1 MKRYITLALCAL
13 TVFGLGSCNKV
24 HEEDIDSAIRTVTF
38 QAQLGGDTRTGL
50 ALKFVPDWR
59 ETNLTDVHIYEI
71 NGDERIEGE
80 DVEMDIPGA
89 AQGDYEIALF
99 KADFSNMTIIVNPP
113 SNNAPRTRANE
124 VYQYTSIVAPQDGNK
139 KFTVP
144 ATQYPATST
153 LIDPHADFIVGSSLQ
168 DFSDTQAGKQVNLK
182 FVRPVA
188 ISRLSIMNVED
199 AAIKQVKIYS
209 SDKLTGSAAYDDVNF
224 EDGTVAFDNS
234 GSNVLT
240 LDYGTGVAMPA
251 EGIFNAYFVS
261 LTGTKRITK
270 IEVITNAQTLTKEFA
285 GGKALTF
292 KVPDFKSIAVN
303 MAGSGSSEPGPGD
316 PLPQN
321 ISFTKAGSA
330 IETDSFDLYTGGTYV
345 SPTVTG
351 AATGATLTYES
362 SDPAVATVSAAGVV
376 TPKGVGETTITVVAS
391 AVEGYQAGNAEYVL
405 TVTDSTP
412 EAVDQSLVF
421 TKGGSAI
428 TADEYDLYNGGTYV
442 SPTLTGVAEGAT
454 VTWEILCTPEGCA
467 TITAEGVVTPVAQ
480 GVAVVTATASAVAP
494 LYKETTLSYTLTI
507 KDTTP
512 VVGPTVT
519 VNLEEAD
526 ELVAG
531 EKYVLVSNGFALVR
545 DGSAAS
551 AAAFDATAMTIA
563 VPTDLQSNVE
573 WTLGTNTDSNNRGNV
588 YDFSNGGYFFGI
600 LMNTAQNPYTYSVT
614 LNTSKQVATNQTMQN
629 HNVNVETGYVYYRGN
644 SSSQYIYYDTEAQAW
659 TNHAASNGTF
669 DAAYGTKLY
678 KLKDMRADQNP
689 QFSAAAAEYDL
700 YTNAWTVAVPTLSGA
715 QGTVTYTSSDEAVA
729 QVSSTGAITIMT
741 TAKKGDT
748 ATITARAAGNDTYKP
763 GEASYT
769 ITIVNSNP
777 NVSRYNKVTS
787 VDDLEAGAKYL
798 IVYEGTTTTDN
809 TPKVFN
815 PVLNDA
821 GTQFAKATSSA
832 VDVTLSSGVI
842 ESSDVSDYEFTLES
856 GYYLKADRAAKYIYP
871 GTSGSSSVL
880 LAESPAS
887 HALAITFNNGIA
899 QISNGSGNSVR
910 YIVWSTSSHY
920 FSSNQQVSG
929 SYSTGICL
937 YKLDDGRQ
945 AQDISFSASAA
956 EYDLYTS
963 TWTVAVPALTGAQ
976 GTVTYSS
983 SDESVAQVSATG
995 AVTIMTTAKKG
1006 DTVTIT
1012 ASASGNETYKAG
1024 EASYTITIVD
1034 TTPVI
1039 PGEGSVYR
1047 KVTAQSELV
1056 AGGEYLVVYDNG
1068 TSSKVFNPIVSGS
1081 TFTTSAANAVDVTI
1095 SGDTITSSELDASRI
1110 ELRNF
1115 DGTNKFAMWVASVER
1130 YLILRRNNQS
1140 FVADASDDGYR
1151 STFTVNGGTVTIVRD
1166 SYNLRYSS
1174 SNSYFQVSTSS
1185 SSNMALYK
1193 LDEGGT
1199 TPDPGT
1205 DPDPDPTTPTYT
1217 KVTSITSGGTYL
1229 IVSADAGNYN
1239 HADGTKAF
1247 VGDQNGTAATVNNAS
1262 GVITGDYSAYEFVIT
1277 ASGSGY
1283 TLLGP
1288 NGYVTGDANS
1298 GNRYIRV
1305 SSTAGTMSLSMAS
1318 DFTGTDGQV
1327 ADAFYFYYTK
1337 TSGGSTSKE
1346 VLYYNADEAFKI
1358 GGTGRKYGVYLYKK
1372 N

>member
-1 MKRYITLALCAL
+1 M
-13 TVFGLGSCNKV
+13 
-24 HEEDIDSAIRTVTF
+24 
-38 QAQLGGDTRTGL
+38 
-50 ALKFVPDWR
+50 
-59 ETNLTDVHIYEI
+59 
-71 NGDERIEGE
+71 
-80 DVEMDIPGA
+80 
-89 AQGDYEIALF
+89 
-99 KADFSNMTIIVNPP
+99 
-113 SNNAPRTRANE
+113 
-124 VYQYTSIVAPQDGNK
+124 
-139 KFTVP
+139 
-144 ATQYPATST
+144 
-153 LIDPHADFIVGSSLQ
+153 
-168 DFSDTQAGKQVNLK
+168 
-182 FVRPVA
+182 
-188 ISRLSIMNVED
+188 
-199 AAIKQVKIYS
+199 
-209 SDKLTGSAAYDDVNF
+209 
-224 EDGTVAFDNS
+224 
-234 GSNVLT
+234 
-240 LDYGTGVAMPA
+240 
-251 EGIFNAYFVS
+251 
-261 LTGTKRITK
+261 
-270 IEVITNAQTLTKEFA
+270 
-285 GGKALTF
+285 
-292 KVPDFKSIAVN
+292 
-303 MAGSGSSEPGPGD
+303 
-316 PLPQN
+316 
-321 ISFTKAGSA
+321 
-330 IETDSFDLYTGGTYV
+330 
-345 SPTVTG
+345 
-351 AATGATLTYES
+351 
-362 SDPAVATVSAAGVV
+362 
-376 TPKGVGETTITVVAS
+376 
-391 AVEGYQAGNAEYVL
+391 
-405 TVTDSTP
+405 
-412 EAVDQSLVF
+412 
-421 TKGGSAI
+421 
-428 TADEYDLYNGGTYV
+428 
-442 SPTLTGVAEGAT
+442 
-454 VTWEILCTPEGCA
+454 
-467 TITAEGVVTPVAQ
+467 TAEGVVTPVAK

-519 VNLEEAD
+519 VNLEAAD

-748 ATITARAAGNDTYKP
+748 ATITASAAGNDTYKP

-871 GTSGSSSVL
+871 GASGSSGVL

-945 AQDISFSASAA
+945 AQEISFSAAAA
-956 EYDLYTS
+956 EYDLYTEA
-963 TWTVAVPALTGAQ
+963 WTVAVPTLNGAQ
-976 GTVTYSS
+976 GDVTYSS
-983 SDESVAQVSATG
+983 SDETVATVTNTG
-995 AVTIMTTAKKG
+995 DVTPLKVGTT
-1006 DTVTIT
+1006 TIT
-1012 ASASGNETYKAG
+1012 ANAAGNATYKPG
-1024 EASYTITIVD
+1024 QASYTVTVVD
-1034 TTPVI
+1034 TTPAASKTYTRI
-1039 PGEGSVYR
+1039 SYATGITTG
-1047 KVTAQSELV
+1047 K
-1056 AGGEYLVVYDNG
+1056 YLIV
-1068 TSSKVFNPIVSGS
+1068 NPADAYV
-1081 TFTTSAANAVDVTI
+1081 FTTSTGSTNAESVTTTGGVI
-1095 SGDTITSSELDASRI
+1095 SGDYSSYELTITK
-1110 ELRNF
+1110 
-1115 DGTNKFAMWVASVER
+1115 DGNNYAIQNGAGQYLYYNYSQGDQRVGYQTNV
-1130 YLILRRNNQS
+1130 NNWTLS
-1140 FVADASDDGYR
+1140 AGSDASDTNAFR
-1151 STFTVNGGTVTIVRD
+1151 F
-1166 SYNLRYSS
+1166 
-1174 SNSYFQVSTSS
+1174 TSS
-1185 SSNMALYK
+1185 SQNIYWNNTYFRIGGSGTTGVHLYK
-1193 LDEGGT
+1193 LSDGT
-1199 TPDPGT
+1199 TPDPG
-1205 DPDPDPTTPTYT
+1205 PEPTTPSYT
-1217 KVTSITSGGTYL
+1217 KVTSITSGATYL
-1229 IVSADAGNYN
+1229 IVSADASNYN
-1239 HADGTKAF
+1239 GADGTKAF

-1318 DFTGTDGQV
+1318 DFTGTDGLV

-1337 TSGGSTSKE
+1337 TSGGTTSKE
-1346 VLYYNADEAFKI
+1346 VLYFNKDGAFKV
-1358 GGTGRKYGVYLYKK
+1358 GGTGRKYGVYLFKK

>member
-59 ETNLTDVHIYEI
+59 ETNLADVHIYEI

-89 AQGDYEIALF
+89 SEGNYEIALF

-330 IETDSFDLYTGGTYV
+330 IEADSFDLYTGDTYV

-362 SDPAVATVSAAGVV
+362 SDVAVATVSAAGVV
-376 TPKGVGETTITVVAS
+376 TPQGVGETTISVVAS
-391 AVEGYQAGNAEYVL
+391 AVEGFLAGNAEYVL

-412 EAVDQSLVF
+412 DPEDQPLKF
-421 TKGGSAI
+421 MKGGSEI
-428 TADEYDLYNGGTYV
+428 SEDTYDLYNGGTYE
-442 SPTLTGVAEGAT
+442 SPALTGAVEGAT
-454 VTWEILCTPEGCA
+454 VTWEISCTPEGCA
-467 TITAEGVVTPVAQ
+467 TITPAGVVTPVAV
-480 GVAVVTATASAVAP
+480 GVAIITAKASAVAP
-494 LYKETTLSYTLTI
+494 LYNETSRSYMLTI

-512 VVGPTVT
+512 ASTQTKTYYLAESLEDGEEYVVVSGNNAMTVDGT
-519 VNLEEAD
+519 SLGVKAITISSNTFEAS
-526 ELVAG
+526 EGEVALWTAA
-531 EKYVLVSNGFALVR
+531 EHVEYYSET
-545 DGSAAS
+545 SAAGH
-551 AAAFDATAMTIA
+551 F
-563 VPTDLQSNVE
+563 
-573 WTLGTNTDSNNRGNV
+573 TL
-588 YDFSNGGYFFGI
+588 SNGGQYLQRNSNGS
-600 LMNTAQNPYTYSVT
+600 T
-614 LNTSKQVATNQTMQN
+614 QTGAIG
-629 HNVNVETGYVYYRGN
+629 EIPGTKKYYVWDYDGEHLYQI
-644 SSSQYIYYDTEAQAW
+644 SS
-659 TNHAASNGTF
+659 ASNTF
-669 DAAYGTKLY
+669 YLTYDGGWTFEYRSQPNTYLY
-678 KLKDMRADQNP
+678 SSKAPRQAQEIA
-689 QFSAAAAEYDL
+689 FSASAAEYDL
-700 YTNAWTVAVPTLSGA
+700 YSESWTVVVPTLSGA
-715 QGTVTYTSSDEAVA
+715 QGTVTYSSSDESVA
-729 QVSSTGAITIMT
+729 QVSATGDVTIMA
-741 TAKKGDT
+741 TAQKGDT
-748 ATITARAAGNDTYKP
+748 AIITATASGNDSYKP

-777 NVSRYNKVTS
+777 NVATYNKVTS
-787 VDDLEAGAKYL
+787 ADDLEVGAKYL
-798 IVYEGTTTTDN
+798 IVFEGLSGDTDGDGD
-809 TPKVFN
+809 PKVFN

-842 ESSDVSDYEFTLES
+842 ESSDVADYEFTLEA
-856 GYYLKADRAAKYIYP
+856 GYYLKADKAAKYLYP
-871 GTSGSSSVL
+871 GTSGGSSVL
-880 LAESPAS
+880 LAESSAS
-887 HALAITFNNGIA
+887 HALAITFDSGIA
-899 QISNGSGNSVR
+899 QILCNER
-910 YIVWSTSSHY
+910 YVVWSTYSHY
-920 FSSNQQVSG
+920 FSSNADVSG

-945 AQDISFSASAA
+945 AQEISFSAANA
-956 EYDLYTS
+956 EYDLYTEA
-963 TWTVAVPALTGAQ
+963 WTVAVPTLNGAQ
-976 GTVTYSS
+976 GDVTYSS
-983 SDESVAQVSATG
+983 SDETVATVTNTG
-995 AVTIMTTAKKG
+995 DVTPRKVGTT
-1006 DTVTIT
+1006 TIT
-1012 ASASGNETYKAG
+1012 ANAAGNATYKPG
-1024 EASYTITIVD
+1024 QASYTVTVVD
-1034 TTPVI
+1034 TTPAVSKTYNRI
-1039 PGEGSVYR
+1039 SYATGITTG
-1047 KVTAQSELV
+1047 K
-1056 AGGEYLVVYDNG
+1056 YLIV
-1068 TSSKVFNPIVSGS
+1068 NPADAYV
-1081 TFTTSAANAVDVTI
+1081 FTTSTGSTNAESVTTTGGII
-1095 SGDTITSSELDASRI
+1095 SGDYSSYELTITKNGDNYTIQNGAGL
-1110 ELRNF
+1110 
-1115 DGTNKFAMWVASVER
+1115 
-1130 YLILRRNNQS
+1130 YLYYNYSQGNNQRVGYQTNVNNWTLS
-1140 FVADASDDGYR
+1140 AGSDASDTNAFR
-1151 STFTVNGGTVTIVRD
+1151 FT
-1166 SYNLRYSS
+1166 SS
-1174 SNSYFQVSTSS
+1174 DQNIYWNNSYFRIGGSGTTGVH
-1185 SSNMALYK
+1185 LYK
-1193 LDEGGT
+1193 LSDGT
-1199 TPDPGT
+1199 TPDPG
-1205 DPDPDPTTPTYT
+1205 PEPTTPSYT
-1217 KVTSITSGGTYL
+1217 KVTSITSGATYL
-1229 IVSADAGNYN
+1229 IVSADASNYN
-1239 HADGTKAF
+1239 GADGTKAF

-1262 GVITGDYSAYEFVIT
+1262 GVITGDYSDYEFVIT

-1318 DFTGTDGQV
+1318 DFTGTDGKV

-1337 TSGGSTSKE
+1337 DNSKE
-1346 VLYYNADEAFKI
+1346 VLYLNSDGKFKI
-1358 GGTGRKYGVYLYKK
+1358 GGTGRKYGVYLFKK

>member
-59 ETNLTDVHIYEI
+59 ETNLADVHIYEI

-89 AQGDYEIALF
+89 SEGNYEIALF

-153 LIDPHADFIVGSSLQ
+153 LIDPHADFIVGTSLQ

-330 IETDSFDLYTGGTYV
+330 IEADSFDLYTGGTYV

-351 AATGATLTYES
+351 AAAGATLTYES
-362 SDPAVATVSAAGVV
+362 SDVAVATVSAAGVV
-376 TPKGVGETTITVVAS
+376 TPQGVGETTISVVAS
-391 AVEGYQAGNAEYVL
+391 AVEGYLAGNAEYVL

-412 EAVDQSLVF
+412 EAVDQSLAF
-421 TKGGSAI
+421 MKGGSAI
-428 TADEYDLYNGGTYV
+428 TSDEYDLYNGGTYV

-454 VTWEILCTPEGCA
+454 VTWEISCTPEGCA
-467 TITAEGVVTPVAQ
+467 TMTAEGVVTPVAK

-494 LYKETTLSYTLTI
+494 LYKQTALSYTLTI

-512 VVGPTVT
+512 ASTQTKTYYLAESLEDGEEYVVVSGNNAMTVDGT
-519 VNLEEAD
+519 SLGVKAITISSNTFEAS
-526 ELVAG
+526 EGEVALWTAAEHVEYYSG
-531 EKYVLVSNGFALVR
+531 T
-545 DGSAAS
+545 SAAGH
-551 AAAFDATAMTIA
+551 F
-563 VPTDLQSNVE
+563 
-573 WTLGTNTDSNNRGNV
+573 TL
-588 YDFSNGGYFFGI
+588 SNGGQY
-600 LMNTAQNPYTYSVT
+600 LQRNSNMST
-614 LNTSKQVATNQTMQN
+614 QTGAIG
-629 HNVNVETGYVYYRGN
+629 EIPGTKKYYVWDYDGEHLYQI
-644 SSSQYIYYDTEAQAW
+644 SS
-659 TNHAASNGTF
+659 ASNTF
-669 DAAYGTKLY
+669 YLTYDGGWKFEYNSQPNTYLY
-678 KLKDMRADQNP
+678 SAKAPRQAQEIA
-689 QFSAAAAEYDL
+689 FSASAAEYDL
-700 YTNAWTVAVPTLSGA
+700 YTESWTVVVPTLSGA
-715 QGTVTYTSSDEAVA
+715 QGTVTYSSSDEAVA

-748 ATITARAAGNDTYKP
+748 AIITASAAGNETYKA

-1056 AGGEYLVVYDNG
+1056 AGGKYLVVYDNG
-1068 TSSKVFNPIVSGS
+1068 SSSKVFNPIVSGS
-1081 TFTTSAANAVDVTI
+1081 TFTTSEANAVDVTI
-1095 SGDTITSSELDASRI
+1095 SGDTITSSELDASQI

-1217 KVTSITSGGTYL
+1217 QVSFATGITTGQYL
-1229 IVSADAGNYN
+1229 VVNPADAQVFTTVTGNPN
-1239 HADGTKAF
+1239 
-1247 VGDQNGTAATVNNAS
+1247 AAAVTPAS
-1262 GVITGDYSAYEFVIT
+1262 GVISGDYVSYELTIT
-1277 ASGSGY
+1277 QSGSNITIQNGEGRYLYYVY
-1283 TLLGP
+1283 TSGNTQSRVAYANSA
-1288 NGYVTGDANS
+1288 NGTWSANAVSGDANGFDLNWVS
-1298 GNRYIRV
+1298 G
-1305 SSTAGTMSLSMAS
+1305 SSSQHIYWS
-1318 DFTGTDGQV
+1318 DTF
-1327 ADAFYFYYTK
+1327 
-1337 TSGGSTSKE
+1337 
-1346 VLYYNADEAFKI
+1346 FKI
-1358 GGTGRKYGVYLYKK
+1358 GSQTTGVHLYKK

>member
-24 HEEDIDSAIRTVTF
+24 HEEDIDSPIRTVTF

-59 ETNLTDVHIYEI
+59 ETNLADVHIYEI

-89 AQGDYEIALF
+89 SEGNYEIALF

-124 VYQYTSIVAPQDGNK
+124 VYQYTSIVASQDGNK

-144 ATQYPATST
+144 ATQHPTTLT
-153 LIDPHADFIVGSSLQ
+153 LIDPHADFIVGTSLQ

-270 IEVITNAQTLTKEFA
+270 IEVVTNAQTLTKEFA

-330 IETDSFDLYTGGTYV
+330 IEADSFDLYTGDTYV

-351 AATGATLTYES
+351 AAAGATLTYES
-362 SDPAVATVSAAGVV
+362 SDVAVATVSAAGVV
-376 TPKGVGETTITVVAS
+376 TPQGVGETTISVVAS
-391 AVEGYQAGNAEYVL
+391 AVEGYLAGNAEYVL

-412 EAVDQSLVF
+412 EAVDQSLAF
-421 TKGGSAI
+421 MKGGSAI
-428 TADEYDLYNGGTYV
+428 TSDEFDLYNGGTYV
-442 SPTLTGVAEGAT
+442 SPTLTGVADGAT

-512 VVGPTVT
+512 ASTQTKTYYLAESLEDGEEYVVVSGNNAMTVDGT
-519 VNLEEAD
+519 SLGVKAITISSNTFEAS
-526 ELVAG
+526 EGEVALWTAAEHVEYYSG
-531 EKYVLVSNGFALVR
+531 T
-545 DGSAAS
+545 SAAGH
-551 AAAFDATAMTIA
+551 F
-563 VPTDLQSNVE
+563 
-573 WTLGTNTDSNNRGNV
+573 TL
-588 YDFSNGGYFFGI
+588 SNGGQYLQRNSNGS
-600 LMNTAQNPYTYSVT
+600 T
-614 LNTSKQVATNQTMQN
+614 QTGAIG
-629 HNVNVETGYVYYRGN
+629 EIPGTKKYYVWDYDGEHLYQI
-644 SSSQYIYYDTEAQAW
+644 SS
-659 TNHAASNGTF
+659 ASNTF
-669 DAAYGTKLY
+669 YLTYDGGWKFEYRSQPNTYLY
-678 KLKDMRADQNP
+678 SAKAPRQAQEIA
-689 QFSAAAAEYDL
+689 FSASAAEYDL
-700 YTNAWTVAVPTLSGA
+700 YTESWTVAVPTLSGA
-715 QGTVTYTSSDEAVA
+715 QGTVTYSSSDEAVA
-729 QVSSTGAITIMT
+729 QVSSTGAVTIPS

-748 ATITARAAGNDTYKP
+748 AI
-763 GEASYT
+763 
-769 ITIVNSNP
+769 
-777 NVSRYNKVTS
+777 
-787 VDDLEAGAKYL
+787 
-798 IVYEGTTTTDN
+798 
-809 TPKVFN
+809 
-815 PVLNDA
+815 
-821 GTQFAKATSSA
+821 
-832 VDVTLSSGVI
+832 
-842 ESSDVSDYEFTLES
+842 
-856 GYYLKADRAAKYIYP
+856 
-871 GTSGSSSVL
+871 
-880 LAESPAS
+880 
-887 HALAITFNNGIA
+887 
-899 QISNGSGNSVR
+899 
-910 YIVWSTSSHY
+910 
-920 FSSNQQVSG
+920 
-929 SYSTGICL
+929 
-937 YKLDDGRQ
+937 
-945 AQDISFSASAA
+945 
-956 EYDLYTS
+956 
-963 TWTVAVPALTGAQ
+963 
-976 GTVTYSS
+976 
-983 SDESVAQVSATG
+983 
-995 AVTIMTTAKKG
+995 
-1006 DTVTIT
+1006 IT
-1012 ASASGNETYKAG
+1012 ASAAGNETYKAG

-1056 AGGEYLVVYDNG
+1056 AGGKYLVVYDNG
-1068 TSSKVFNPIVSGS
+1068 SSSKVFNPIVSGS

-1095 SGDTITSSELDASRI
+1095 SGDTITSSELDASQI

-1130 YLILRRNNQS
+1130 YLILRKNNQS

-1174 SNSYFQVSTSS
+1174 SNNYFQVSTSS

-1205 DPDPDPTTPTYT
+1205 DPDPDPTTPSYT

-1247 VGDQNGTAATVNNAS
+1247 VGDQNGTAATVNNAA
-1262 GVITGDYSAYEFVIT
+1262 GVITGDYSAYEFVIS
-1277 ASGSGY
+1277 ASGSDY

-1288 NGYVTGDANS
+1288 NGYVTGNANS
-1298 GNRYIRV
+1298 GSRYIQV
-1305 SSTAGTMSLSMAS
+1305 NSTAGTMSLSMAS

-1337 TSGGSTSKE
+1337 DNSKE
-1346 VLYYNADEAFKI
+1346 VLYLNSDGKFKI
-1358 GGTGRKYGVYLYKK
+1358 GGTGRKYGVYLFKK